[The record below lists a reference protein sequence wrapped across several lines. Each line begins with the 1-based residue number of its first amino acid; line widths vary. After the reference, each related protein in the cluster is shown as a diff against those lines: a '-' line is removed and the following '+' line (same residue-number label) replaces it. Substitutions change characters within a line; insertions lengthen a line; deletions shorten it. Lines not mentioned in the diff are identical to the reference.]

1 MKCENFEQKLQTMK
15 AKGMLRETKRYIDD
29 DLTTEERKIQSRLR
43 SRAREGR
50 ERGENV
56 KVGYRKMLINV
67 EVCDWSDKQNGIIQR
82 GSKN

>member
-1 MKCENFEQKLQTMK
+1 MRKLRAVIADHESYIGTKC
-15 AKGMLRETKRYIDD
+15 YIND

-43 SRAREGR
+43 RRTREGR

-67 EVCDWSDKQNGIIQR
+67 EVWDRSDKQNEIIKR